1 MIFEDSR
8 TYTAKSL
15 RSDRQRIYSFSKTG
29 TANNEYSNILQLFNS
44 KMFFFLGCF
53 VCHIMDNISKI

>member
-44 KMFFFLGCF
+44 YLQRLKR
-53 VCHIMDNISKI
+53 IKILKVKRIQ